1 MNKKIKIPFATQ
13 KVAVVILSIV
23 CTMLTW
29 SCQSKNEAGQPLSDE
44 LITSNLSIDGSINPE
59 LLIGEWDCIKFA
71 YTADG
76 SKISGAV
83 AISEGRLTIPSVPTP
98 IENNG
103 YEPWTLVRE
112 VSNRFICSLDGNLIK
127 LRCIGYTSYLY
138 IMPPHE
144 MYDIILALENVYNFV
159 IKGDDLIFYFT
170 GIEKDL
176 TGENSHYYTEKIK
189 NKNLLIL
196 KKR

>member
-1 MNKKIKIPFATQ
+1 MNKLIKNHFAGMQNGTV
-13 KVAVVILSIV
+13 VAMCVV
-23 CTMLTW
+23 CMLVW

-83 AISEGRLTIPSVPTP
+83 AISESRLRIPSVPTP
-98 IENNG
+98 IENND
-103 YEPWTLVRE
+103 EPWILDLAI
-112 VSNRFICSLDGNLIK
+112 SNRFICSLDGNLIK
-127 LRCIGYTSYLY
+127 LRCIGSTSYLY

-144 MYDIILALENVYNFV
+144 MYDIILALENAYSFV
-159 IKGDDLIFYFT
+159 IKGDILFFYFT
-170 GIEKDL
+170 GIEKYL
-176 TGENSHYYTEKIK
+176 TGEGRHEYTEKIK